1 MEELDI
7 LTSIPIKKYK
17 VVKGDEVMEKDRKLV
32 KVSFFA
38 EIDGNFLEE
47 LSGIVK
53 HHLEYLLDLYNFSEI
68 KTVFNGSVSEEEMEG

>member
-1 MEELDI
+1 M
-7 LTSIPIKKYK
+7 K
-17 VVKGDEVMEKDRKLV
+17 KDRKLV

-47 LSGIVK
+47 LSEIVG
-53 HHLEYLLDLYNFSEI
+53 HHLEYLLDLDDFSEI